1 MRKIKL
7 TPSQQV
13 MLIAVLGLVG
23 CGTMVKDK
31 QPDPMDF
38 CLVAKAIYIDNDDV
52 LTDKTAEQIYTH
64 DCTGQRLCGWGGK
77 RAAEVCSRKPLQE
90 K

>member
-1 MRKIKL
+1 
-7 TPSQQV
+7 
-13 MLIAVLGLVG
+13 MLISAFAMAG
-23 CGTMVKDK
+23 CAETERTEAR
-31 QPDPMDF
+31 DF
-38 CLVAKAIYIDNDDV
+38 CQVAKAIYIGKDDV

-77 RAAEVCSRKPLQE
+77 RAAEVCSRNKIQE

>member
-1 MRKIKL
+1 MSVTQRIACL
-7 TPSQQV
+7 LAT
-13 MLIAVLGLVG
+13 LISVFGMAG
-23 CGTMVKDK
+23 CGNQTTTE
-31 QPDPMDF
+31 PRDF
-38 CLVAKAIYIDNDDV
+38 CLVANAIYIGKDDV

-77 RAAEVCSRKPLQE
+77 RAAEVCSRHQIQE

>member
-1 MRKIKL
+1 M
-7 TPSQQV
+7 
-13 MLIAVLGLVG
+13 AN
-23 CGTMVKDK
+23 
-31 QPDPMDF
+31 
-38 CLVAKAIYIDNDDV
+38 AIYIGKDDV

-77 RAAEVCSRKPLQE
+77 RAAEVCSRHQIQE